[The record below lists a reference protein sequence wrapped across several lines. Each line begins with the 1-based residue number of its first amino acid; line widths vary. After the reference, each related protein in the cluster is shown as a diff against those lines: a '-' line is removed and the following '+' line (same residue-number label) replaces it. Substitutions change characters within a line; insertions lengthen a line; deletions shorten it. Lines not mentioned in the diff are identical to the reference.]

1 MFDINHILVIVD
13 QHSPEQPALNRALW
27 LAEAL
32 SADLTVVTNTF
43 DAYGDSAS
51 TLDKVTQ
58 QALKSAVLSHAQL
71 WLEGLLEAVNRDQ
84 LKIRSSVVW
93 CKHAHEAVFTLLH
106 QNSFDLV
113 IKGTKSHTLMD
124 RLFLHTD
131 WNLLRHCPAPVLL
144 VKNSEPWQHNRILAS
159 IDATSPDEGHQRIN
173 DNILSYAEHLADH
186 FDTDLHLANAYPTI
200 AVAFAMIPEVSAP
213 DDIQQYITQQHDD
226 AAEQWARKFSV
237 NNDHIH
243 IGEGETEQVI
253 VNISK
258 EIKADLVVVGTVGR
272 SGISG
277 VLIGNT
283 AERLVDDLNCD
294 VLVIKPQDG
303 VDPDIE

>member
-1 MFDINHILVIVD
+1 MFDINHILVVVD

-27 LAEAL
+27 LANAL
-32 SADLTVVTNTF
+32 SADLTIVSNTF

-58 QALKSAVLSHAQL
+58 EALKAAVLSHTQL
-71 WLEGLLEAVNRDQ
+71 WLEGLLETITYDQ
-84 LKIRSSVVW
+84 IKISSRVIW
-93 CKHAHEAVFTLLH
+93 CKHAHEAVLTLVH
-106 QNSFDLV
+106 QGNFDLV
-113 IKGTKSHTLMD
+113 IKATKRHTLMD
-124 RLFLHTD
+124 RFFLHTD

-144 VKNSEPWQHNRILAS
+144 VKSSEPWQRNRILAS
-159 IDATSPDEGHQRIN
+159 IDATSPDEGHQLIN

-213 DDIQQYITQQHDD
+213 DDIQQYITRQHDD
-226 AAEQWARKFSV
+226 AAEQWARKFNV

-258 EIKADLVVVGTVGR
+258 EIKADLVVVGTIGR

-283 AERLVDDLNCD
+283 AERLVDDLDCD

-303 VDPDIE
+303 VDPSIE